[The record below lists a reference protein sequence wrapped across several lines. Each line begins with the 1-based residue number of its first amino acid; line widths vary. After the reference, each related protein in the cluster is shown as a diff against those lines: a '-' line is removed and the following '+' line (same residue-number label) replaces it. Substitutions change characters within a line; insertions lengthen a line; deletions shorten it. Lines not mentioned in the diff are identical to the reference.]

1 MISAYLLDLNGVFLK
16 SEKITDRMQQRW
28 GVKSDVVWPILSEI
42 LDQVR
47 KPNAPS
53 IYSLFKPHLDE
64 WGIDLDETT
73 FLNWW
78 FTGEILQEKVIEF
91 CKQQRLKGIAVYIMS
106 NNFKERVEY
115 YEKDIPQMFENVDY
129 AYFSYE
135 VGYVKPDV
143 QYFRH
148 ILKENML
155 NPQEVVFIDD
165 SEANTKVAQSLG
177 IKVFNTLEQA
187 LEVKE

>member
-1 MISAYLLDLNGVFLK
+1 MITAYLLDLNGVFLK
-16 SEKITDRMQQRW
+16 SEKVTDRIQQRW
-28 GVKSDVVWPILSEI
+28 GVKSDVVWPILSGI

-53 IYSLFKPHLDE
+53 IYSLLKPHLDE
-64 WGIDLDETT
+64 WGVDLDETT

-91 CKQQRLKGIAVYIMS
+91 CKQQRLKGIKVFIVS

-115 YEKDIPQMFENVDY
+115 YKRDIPAMFDNTDK

-135 VGYVKPDV
+135 VGYTKPDPE
-143 QYFRH
+143 YFNLV
-148 ILKENML
+148 LKENNL
-155 NPQEVVFIDD
+155 NPNEVVFVDD
-165 SEANTKVAQSLG
+165 SVENTDSAKALG
-177 IKVFNTLEQA
+177 IRVFNSFD
-187 LEVKE
+187 EVKDLVS

>member
-64 WGIDLDETT
+64 WNIDIDETT

-78 FTGEILQEKVIEF
+78 FTGEILQDKVIEF
-91 CKQQRLKGIAVYIMS
+91 CKQQRLKGIKVFIMS
-106 NNFKERVEY
+106 NNFRERVDY
-115 YEKDIPQMFENVDY
+115 YKKDIPQMFENVDK

-135 VGYVKPDV
+135 VGYTKPDIA
-143 QYFRH
+143 YFKY
-148 ILKENML
+148 ILNENML
-155 NPQEVVFIDD
+155 KPEEVVFVDD
-165 SEANTKVAQSLG
+165 SKANTQVAEGLG
-177 IKVFNTLEQA
+177 IRVCNTFEEVLE
-187 LEVKE
+187 LKD